1 MLALGDTINL
11 STEVTGTLPTG
22 NGGTGS
28 TATTFVNAASN
39 VTGTLPSANLP
50 TVPVTKGGTGITSGT
65 TDQFLKFTGSTAIGS
80 SAVSA
85 GKLNQIITNNRR
97 GEYNISGNH
106 GSGFVEMANPYITIT
121 PSAASS
127 KIKLTF
133 NVFLAGDGTGYK
145 ATDLDMRRAISGGA
159 TTQRLAYTLDNSSIQ
174 GMGHRSFSGRNDG
187 SANNTPYV
195 IYTLVWVDSPNTTS
209 AIEYKLVAQA
219 TDNNANGNL
228 YIFNNGLTCMFIGE
242 EILA

>member
-1 MLALGDTINL
+1 MTLTTINLAALGDTINL
-11 STEVTGTLPTG
+11 TTEVTGTLPIA
-22 NGGTGS
+22 NGGTNS
-28 TATTFVNAASN
+28 TATTFVNAATN
-39 VTGTLPSANLP
+39 VTGTL
-50 TVPVTKGGTGITSGT
+50 PVTKGGTGLASGT

-106 GSGFVEMANPYITIT
+106 GSGFVTMANPYITIT

-133 NVFLAGDGTGYK
+133 QVLLSADGTGYK

-195 IYTLVWVDSPNTTS
+195 IYTLVWVDSPSTTS

-219 TDNNANGNL
+219 TDNAANGNL